1 LVSGELGFLSVPVQ
15 TSLMAAGAGGESEIQ
30 GVERLLSYADELV
43 GVLCAGTDHDGIAQI
58 STGARTLLSACRSE
72 SDDLELHPTVMCF

>member
-1 LVSGELGFLSVPVQ
+1 
-15 TSLMAAGAGGESEIQ
+15 
-30 GVERLLSYADELV
+30 VERLLSYADELV
-43 GVLCAGTDHDGIAQI
+43 GVLRASTDHDGIAQV